1 MADHAHEEGDEDDG
15 QHHPQP
21 DVGIQQQLGLAHRDS
36 VPVLFFIAI
45 ASTTVETADPEK
57 EIKPA
62 LDLLEPIEQKFVS
75 ISDLFAPTDL
85 GTESQ
90 IFISRTYDATT
101 HFETTCD
108 DIKDIYKRMMGS
120 EFDFE
125 EMKRKKN
132 DIYGE
137 EEQQ

>member
-1 MADHAHEEGDEDDG
+1 MRRKQATIISTHLILWVLNLKQSSEWVWG
-15 QHHPQP
+15 QLTCSLNSFSPS
-21 DVGIQQQLGLAHRDS
+21 DSLAS
-36 VPVLFFIAI
+36 VTCLYQKIW
-45 ASTTVETADPEK
+45 
-57 EIKPA
+57 
-62 LDLLEPIEQKFVS
+62 EQKARWVWWSEKGIITFYWQISLVS
-75 ISDLFAPTDL
+75 SLSNFYF
-85 GTESQ
+85 Q

-108 DIKDIYKRMMGS
+108 DIKDIYKRMTGS

-137 EEQQ
+137 D

>member
-1 MADHAHEEGDEDDG
+1 MRAEPGRAGPG
-15 QHHPQP
+15 CSS
-21 DVGIQQQLGLAHRDS
+21 GLQRC
-36 VPVLFFIAI
+36 FCF
-45 ASTTVETADPEK
+45 
-57 EIKPA
+57 
-62 LDLLEPIEQKFVS
+62 
-75 ISDLFAPTDL
+75 
-85 GTESQ
+85 Q

>member
-1 MADHAHEEGDEDDG
+1 VPARLTLRAWNCSKAVSVALGSAH
-15 QHHPQP
+15 
-21 DVGIQQQLGLAHRDS
+21 LLTS
-36 VPVLFFIAI
+36 FFP
-45 ASTTVETADPEK
+45 SR
-57 EIKPA
+57 
-62 LDLLEPIEQKFVS
+62 FVS
-75 ISDLFAPTDL
+75 ISDLLVPKDL

-108 DIKDIYKRMMGS
+108 DIKDIYKRMTGS

-137 EEQQ
+137 D

>member
-1 MADHAHEEGDEDDG
+1 MNLTAFNLFSSLFHSAFKFSTFTLQNDKG
-15 QHHPQP
+15 PFPPFRSQP
-21 DVGIQQQLGLAHRDS
+21 LCSQPFSSRR
-36 VPVLFFIAI
+36 
-45 ASTTVETADPEK
+45 
-57 EIKPA
+57 
-62 LDLLEPIEQKFVS
+62 FVS

>member
-1 MADHAHEEGDEDDG
+1 MRGG
-15 QHHPQP
+15 
-21 DVGIQQQLGLAHRDS
+21 GWG
-36 VPVLFFIAI
+36 PVLN
-45 ASTTVETADPEK
+45 
-57 EIKPA
+57 
-62 LDLLEPIEQKFVS
+62 LLHLSP
-75 ISDLFAPTDL
+75 
-85 GTESQ
+85 Q

>member
-1 MADHAHEEGDEDDG
+1 MRAEPAGRAQG
-15 QHHPQP
+15 
-21 DVGIQQQLGLAHRDS
+21 GSGSGLCSQRC
-36 VPVLFFIAI
+36 LC
-45 ASTTVETADPEK
+45 
-57 EIKPA
+57 
-62 LDLLEPIEQKFVS
+62 
-75 ISDLFAPTDL
+75 
-85 GTESQ
+85 SQ

>member
-1 MADHAHEEGDEDDG
+1 MRGVSA
-15 QHHPQP
+15 P
-21 DVGIQQQLGLAHRDS
+21 
-36 VPVLFFIAI
+36 
-45 ASTTVETADPEK
+45 
-57 EIKPA
+57 
-62 LDLLEPIEQKFVS
+62 LLTEFSLPSRFVS
-75 ISDLFAPTDL
+75 ISDLHVPKDL
-85 GTESQ
+85 GTESQVSGYLKRVITRLHWVMSPDSSLCNFHFQ

-137 EEQQ
+137 D

>member
-1 MADHAHEEGDEDDG
+1 M
-15 QHHPQP
+15 
-21 DVGIQQQLGLAHRDS
+21 LN
-36 VPVLFFIAI
+36 
-45 ASTTVETADPEK
+45 
-57 EIKPA
+57 
-62 LDLLEPIEQKFVS
+62 LLHLSP
-75 ISDLFAPTDL
+75 
-85 GTESQ
+85 Q

>member
-1 MADHAHEEGDEDDG
+1 MNFTF
-15 QHHPQP
+15 
-21 DVGIQQQLGLAHRDS
+21 ILRKNLGGY
-36 VPVLFFIAI
+36 VL
-45 ASTTVETADPEK
+45 
-57 EIKPA
+57 KP
-62 LDLLEPIEQKFVS
+62 PGS
-75 ISDLFAPTDL
+75 NPAP
-85 GTESQ
+85 GFPQ

>member
-1 MADHAHEEGDEDDG
+1 MWARSWGG
-15 QHHPQP
+15 RQR
-21 DVGIQQQLGLAHRDS
+21 GRTRRGR
-36 VPVLFFIAI
+36 
-45 ASTTVETADPEK
+45 
-57 EIKPA
+57 A
-62 LDLLEPIEQKFVS
+62 LRLTRCFSP
-75 ISDLFAPTDL
+75 
-85 GTESQ
+85 Q

>member
-1 MADHAHEEGDEDDG
+1 MIFLY
-15 QHHPQP
+15 QK
-21 DVGIQQQLGLAHRDS
+21 IW
-36 VPVLFFIAI
+36 
-45 ASTTVETADPEK
+45 
-57 EIKPA
+57 
-62 LDLLEPIEQKFVS
+62 EQKARWVWWSEMGIITFYWETS
-75 ISDLFAPTDL
+75 LASSLSNFYF
-85 GTESQ
+85 Q

-108 DIKDIYKRMMGS
+108 DIKDIYKRMTGS

-137 EEQQ
+137 D

>member
-1 MADHAHEEGDEDDG
+1 MCAPADLVLSLQIR
-15 QHHPQP
+15 QHQRPPCPERSGNRQP
-21 DVGIQQQLGLAHRDS
+21 GAWPSGKVTTGLCWATWRHGPKS
-36 VPVLFFIAI
+36 LWFHF
-45 ASTTVETADPEK
+45 
-57 EIKPA
+57 
-62 LDLLEPIEQKFVS
+62 
-75 ISDLFAPTDL
+75 
-85 GTESQ
+85 Q

-108 DIKDIYKRMMGS
+108 DIKDIYKRMTGS

-137 EEQQ
+137 D

>member
-1 MADHAHEEGDEDDG
+1 MRAEFSQPREGISG
-15 QHHPQP
+15 LP
-21 DVGIQQQLGLAHRDS
+21 LG
-36 VPVLFFIAI
+36 
-45 ASTTVETADPEK
+45 
-57 EIKPA
+57 
-62 LDLLEPIEQKFVS
+62 
-75 ISDLFAPTDL
+75 APN
-85 GTESQ
+85 GSFCFQ

>member
-1 MADHAHEEGDEDDG
+1 M
-15 QHHPQP
+15 
-21 DVGIQQQLGLAHRDS
+21 
-36 VPVLFFIAI
+36 
-45 ASTTVETADPEK
+45 
-57 EIKPA
+57 
-62 LDLLEPIEQKFVS
+62 
-75 ISDLFAPTDL
+75 
-85 GTESQ
+85 Q